1 MRRRLRNVRVRTAI
15 SFVTLAVASI
25 AAVAMADRWLA
36 GAANGIADGGAGPLA
51 LVHAGILGGLI
62 LVAWIAVDRGLAHHN
77 HNHRSLPAMPERP
90 EFYDFDLL
98 NQPMHLAEFE
108 GQPLKS
114 LTFVVLD
121 SETTGLRPSE
131 GDEIIS
137 IAGVRIVD
145 GHIRRDD
152 IFDQLVNPGRTIP
165 KASIRFHGIS
175 DDMVGDAPPAADA
188 LRRFRAYVGDSI
200 LVAHNAA
207 FDMKFL
213 KLKEADAGVAFDHV
227 VLDTLLLSVFLH
239 NDTDR
244 HTLDAIAERFDVDIE
259 GRHTALGDSLV
270 TAGVFLGMLDML
282 EARGI
287 TTLHQAIKAS
297 NSMLAVRKMQRQF

>member
-1 MRRRLRNVRVRTAI
+1 
-15 SFVTLAVASI
+15 
-25 AAVAMADRWLA
+25 
-36 GAANGIADGGAGPLA
+36 
-51 LVHAGILGGLI
+51 
-62 LVAWIAVDRGLAHHN
+62 
-77 HNHRSLPAMPERP
+77 
-90 EFYDFDLL
+90 
-98 NQPMHLAEFE
+98 MHLAEFE
-108 GQPLKS
+108 RRALKS

-121 SETTGLRPSE
+121 SETTGLRPSQ
-131 GDEIIS
+131 GDEIIL

-145 GHIRRDD
+145 GHIWRDD
-152 IFDQLVNPGRTIP
+152 VFDELVNPGRMIP
-165 KASIRFHGIS
+165 KASIRFHGIT
-175 DDMVGDAPPAADA
+175 DDMVSEAPPAADV
-188 LRRFRAYVGDSI
+188 LNRFRAYVGDSI

-213 KLKEADAGVAFDHV
+213 KLKETDAAVTFDHV

-239 NDTDR
+239 NDTDC
-244 HTLDAIAERFDVDIE
+244 HTLDAIAERFDIDIK

-297 NSMLAVRKMQRQF
+297 NAMLAVRNMQQKF